1 MFCAEWET
9 KVASTRDG
17 SECYREDEVNPNS
30 EESAVTALQKVDSGH
45 VTGDAIEVPR
55 AAAMPFVSIFTPL
68 ERFVTRS
75 WHPLSKNSVRTSGGA
90 NDNYQRTPCSS
101 APPLFKTAVAFEF
114 DTHTVKY
121 SQKVTDSGSFFSEQ
135 HQVRSFSCKIWCKRQ
150 VNWYNWC
157 TM

>member
-1 MFCAEWET
+1 MAP
-9 KVASTRDG
+9 TRDG
-17 SECYREDEVNPNS
+17 SECYLEDKVNPNS

-68 ERFVTRS
+68 ERFVARS

-101 APPLFKTAVAFEF
+101 APPLFKTAAAFEF
-114 DTHTVKY
+114 DPHTVKY
-121 SQKVTDSGSFFSEQ
+121 SQKVTESGSFFPEATPGPN
-135 HQVRSFSCKIWCKRQ
+135 F
-150 VNWYNWC
+150 
-157 TM
+157 